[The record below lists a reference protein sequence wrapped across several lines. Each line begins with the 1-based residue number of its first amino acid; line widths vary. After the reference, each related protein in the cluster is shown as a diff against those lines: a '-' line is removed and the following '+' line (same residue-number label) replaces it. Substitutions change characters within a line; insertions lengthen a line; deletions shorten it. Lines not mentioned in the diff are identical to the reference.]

1 VQITG
6 SHNPAHHNGV
16 KLVWQ
21 GGRSLARR
29 SRIWAARRRR
39 LASGMGTVRE
49 VAVIDAY
56 VDRLLQG
63 LDGIDRASLADLAMA
78 WDAGNGAAG
87 PVLER
92 LVGRL
97 PGRHQVLFAEVDG
110 TFPNH
115 HPDPT
120 VEANLPT
127 CAGWWRKT
135 GWISA

>member
-1 VQITG
+1 MSTG
-6 SHNPAHHNGV
+6 CS
-16 KLVWQ
+16 
-21 GGRSLARR
+21 
-29 SRIWAARRRR
+29 
-39 LASGMGTVRE
+39 
-49 VAVIDAY
+49 
-56 VDRLLQG
+56 G

-97 PGRHQVLFAEVDG
+97 PGRHQVLFAQADG

-120 VEANLPT
+120 VENL
-127 CAGWWRKT
+127 ADLRRAVAQDGLDFGVAFDGDADRIGAVDGLGGWSGRT
-135 GWISA
+135 RC